1 MNVSSD
7 TQTPEQPPFPTVGR
21 LLGID
26 YGTKRLGIAV
36 TNQEQTIAS
45 PLENYTRQGV
55 EQDARYLR
63 RVIQEYRATGL
74 IVGLPVHMSGDEG
87 GKAREARAFGQWLFL
102 ETGLPVRFGDERFSS
117 LIAEQHLLNAELS
130 KKKRKARL
138 DMLAA
143 QLILQAYLDRTHKTE
158 PPGPM

>member
-1 MNVSSD
+1 MSSSSESPSP
-7 TQTPEQPPFPTVGR
+7 QEPEFPAVGR

-36 TNQEQTIAS
+36 SNAEQTIAS
-45 PLENYTRQGV
+45 PLENYTRQGT

-63 RVIQEYRATGL
+63 RLVDEYRAVGL

-87 GKAREARAFGQWLFL
+87 GKAREARSFGAWLGRA
-102 ETGLPVRFGDERFSS
+102 TGLPVRFGDERYSS
-117 LIAEQHLLNAELS
+117 LIAEQHLMNAELT

-143 QLILQAYLDRTHKTE
+143 QLILQGYLERLNKTE